1 MWWPFKKK
9 VYNKSVL
16 DGLLKSQEVL
26 NKRFAMKMMSN
37 EEYLKKAE
45 KLNKEIEKC
54 KKEIGY
60 DY

>member
-1 MWWPFKKK
+1 MWPFKKK
-9 VYNKSVL
+9 VYNQNVL

-26 NKRFAMKMMSN
+26 NKRFEMKLMSN

-45 KLNKEIEKC
+45 KLRKEIEKC